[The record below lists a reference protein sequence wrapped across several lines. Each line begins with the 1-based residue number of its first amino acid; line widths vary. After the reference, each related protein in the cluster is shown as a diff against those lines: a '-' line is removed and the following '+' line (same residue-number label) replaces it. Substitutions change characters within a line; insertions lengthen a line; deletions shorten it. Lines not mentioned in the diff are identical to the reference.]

1 MYTKKD
7 KKLMLELIEKM
18 DKQDY
23 LAGKME
29 ERNIHKFMVRIF
41 KKIMKDE

>member
-1 MYTKKD
+1 MHTKKD

-29 ERNIHKFMVRIF
+29 ERKIHKFMIHIF
-41 KKIMKDE
+41 KKILKDE